1 MISVPPSELHP
12 GGIYSCLESVMG
24 FIVKTQEI
32 MWASMC
38 SEDGPNRAEVGL
50 CCSAWGPVPIGI
62 KQPLCGPMCP
72 SSSCSFPMISMIHP
86 HAKLV

>member
-62 KQPLCGPMCP
+62 NNHFVAPRVRLPRVASP
-72 SSSCSFPMISMIHP
+72 
-86 HAKLV
+86 